1 MFLRANF
8 PIHWIKTA
16 VFLFFFYAVNLN
28 VITVA
33 VGENVTLSCKR
44 NRLENEGSLFWIK
57 LVPGNMPEVLGKTF
71 TFDYDPSN
79 INSRISTMQ
88 EPGSFVLHIAK
99 AIRSDLAFYFCLKSK
114 RLNATFL
121 NGTFLRIKG
130 PKPDYTAVIQDSL
143 SDTVHEGDSVNLQCS
158 IFAQSEKK
166 TCPEESRVF
175 WLRFSSVEKRPSLI
189 YAQKEVEGKCEH
201 NPDPQSGQSCVFSFV
216 KDNISFLDTGTY
228 YCALAACGRVVFGN
242 GTKLEFQGYIMFLQH
257 IRNIKTFFFYLFGI
271 DSSLSFHRYYYVHFN
286 FANFY
291 VTFPAFLFSQRNGD
305 DLVYSKPT
313 FLRMKADRADRVKAR
328 RREDTIYSDVRAFDG
343 N

>member
-1 MFLRANF
+1 MVAG
-8 PIHWIKTA
+8 
-16 VFLFFFYAVNLN
+16 FY
-28 VITVA
+28 
-33 VGENVTLSCKR
+33 R
-44 NRLENEGSLFWIK
+44 
-57 LVPGNMPEVLGKTF
+57 
-71 TFDYDPSN
+71 
-79 INSRISTMQ
+79 Q
-88 EPGSFVLHIAK
+88 
-99 AIRSDLAFYFCLKSK
+99 
-114 RLNATFL
+114 
-121 NGTFLRIKG
+121 G

-242 GTKLEFQGYIMFLQH
+242 GTKLEFQDISNTYSRRNNSLLLLSVILPLMVIVTALLVCI
-257 IRNIKTFFFYLFGI
+257 IRKK
-271 DSSLSFHRYYYVHFN
+271 SCN
-286 FANFY
+286 FCKESENLERNY
-291 VTFPAFLFSQRNGD
+291 TTVCGQQNQQRNGD